1 MSYPTQEQPNEGV
14 PQQPYGAPAPQQ
26 PYGAPAPQQPYGAPQ
41 QPYGAP
47 APQQPYGAP
56 AQQSYGAPQQPY
68 GAPQPAYGV
77 PGQPYGAPQG
87 FVPPAGPQKNGF
99 ATAGLVLGI
108 LPLPLFGIIFGIL
121 GLKNAPKFGGVGKTR
136 SIVGIV
142 LAILWIPILVLF
154 SIGVGSGVKQVVTC
168 NQTETQVQKLGNQ
181 MEADTSDPAAYQ
193 KDLQA
198 IVDELNS
205 SAGKVSDAK
214 SASDMRKAAADF
226 KEVLTDSK
234 AGTQPSADLINRL
247 TTDGTAVDSDCS

>member
-26 PYGAPAPQQPYGAPQ
+26 PYGAPQQPYGAPQ
-41 QPYGAP
+41 Q
-47 APQQPYGAP
+47 
-56 AQQSYGAPQQPY
+56 
-68 GAPQPAYGV
+68 AYGV

-87 FVPPAGPQKNGF
+87 FVPPPGPQSNGF

-121 GLKNAPKFGGVGKTR
+121 GLKNAPKYGGVGKTR

-142 LAILWIPILVLF
+142 LAIIWIPILVLF
-154 SIGVGSGVKQVVTC
+154 SIGVNSGVKQVVTC
-168 NQTETQVQKLGNQ
+168 NQTETQVEKLGNQ
-181 MEADTSDPAAYQ
+181 LQADTSDPAAYQ

-205 SAGKVSDAK
+205 SAGKVSDSK

-226 KEVLTDSK
+226 KEVLDDSK
-234 AGTQPSADLINRL
+234 AGTQPSADLISRL
-247 TTDGTAVDSDCS
+247 TTDGNAVDTDCA